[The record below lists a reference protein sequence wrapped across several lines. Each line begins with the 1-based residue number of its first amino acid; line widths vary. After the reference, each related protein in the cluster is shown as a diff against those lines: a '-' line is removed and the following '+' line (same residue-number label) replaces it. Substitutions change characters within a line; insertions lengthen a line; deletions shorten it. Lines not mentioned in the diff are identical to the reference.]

1 MVLQK
6 TINRQDLWHPW
17 ILMKGSKSIIS
28 HYNGFNV
35 VNNKFKEIKN
45 TVTSELLNNYVRSL
59 DNKKNF
65 ALVFKDK
72 PYYPKTYIYNKKNKK
87 LPNIKKD
94 EIWFVKPLELW
105 AGKGIEIFNDS
116 NNLYLNLKNNTNL
129 TNFKKRID
137 KESEYIIQKG
147 LTDLYLFNNKKG
159 DIRVYY
165 LMFLYKNEL
174 KFYVYKDG
182 IVKITS
188 TDYSNDNLDVEMQ
201 LTNNSIKGRNK
212 SNELF
217 FNKDLENYELL
228 FEKSKNILTD
238 ISKEIKNK
246 LGDYKSNYVL
256 EYQLCGPDIIF
267 DSNLN
272 SYIFEINSCFPAFV
286 SDVYDIKEV
295 RLAKEYIAKIISKNL
310 ILSAINNEN
319 INLEQFG
326 FVRLL

>member
-1 MVLQK
+1 
-6 TINRQDLWHPW
+6 
-17 ILMKGSKSIIS
+17 
-28 HYNGFNV
+28 
-35 VNNKFKEIKN
+35 
-45 TVTSELLNNYVRSL
+45 
-59 DNKKNF
+59 
-65 ALVFKDK
+65 
-72 PYYPKTYIYNKKNKK
+72 
-87 LPNIKKD
+87 
-94 EIWFVKPLELW
+94 
-105 AGKGIEIFNDS
+105 
-116 NNLYLNLKNNTNL
+116 
-129 TNFKKRID
+129 
-137 KESEYIIQKG
+137 
-147 LTDLYLFNNKKG
+147 
-159 DIRVYY
+159 
-165 LMFLYKNEL
+165 MFLYKNEL

-188 TDYSNDNLDVEMQ
+188 TDYSNDNLDVENQ